1 VSILELLKTPPP
13 KDVTR
18 VLLLRHGE
26 AEASLGTIIG
36 NLGLSL
42 SARGKEQMDRAKR
55 LFSGVAFQA
64 VYTSDMKRAV
74 ESCKIVLE
82 GRSSVFPIQLS
93 ALQEQSFGAW
103 QGSTWDQ
110 VRSKEPHAIE
120 TFFADPVDGRPP
132 GGESMFE
139 VRKRVISWWKPIAPK
154 HKNQTILIVT
164 SIAPIRSFLCEAL
177 DLSLARASRLSPG
190 PGQLTIL
197 DAGPSFWVA
206 HAMGA

>member
-18 VLLLRHGE
+18 ILLLRHGE
-26 AEASLGTIIG
+26 AEAPSGTVIG
-36 NLGLSL
+36 NAAIPLS
-42 SARGKEQMDRAKR
+42 SRGKEQMDRAKR

-64 VYTSDMKRAV
+64 VYTSSIKRAV
-74 ESCKIVLE
+74 DSCKIVLE
-82 GRSSVFPIQLS
+82 GRSSVMPVELS
-93 ALQEQSFGAW
+93 DLREQNFGAW
-103 QGSTWDQ
+103 QGSTWEQ
-110 VRSKEPHAIE
+110 LRAKEPSAVE
-120 TFFADPVDGRPP
+120 AFFADPVDGKPP
-132 GGESMFE
+132 QGESMSE
-139 VRKRVISWWKPIAPK
+139 VRRRVIAWWKTAAPK

-190 PGQLTIL
+190 LGMLTIL